1 MIFDGPNSRVWQ
13 ERSQDAASRLSSM
26 LDFKSWDA
34 FAEQLEG
41 MSHKDIALTCEKQI
55 SKPRSHRP
63 HLLKVA

>member
-1 MIFDGPNSRVWQ
+1 MIFDDPNSRAWQ
-13 ERSQDAASRLSSM
+13 ERGQAAANRLSSLM
-26 LDFKSWDA
+26 DYRSWDA

-55 SKPRSHRP
+55 SKLRSHRP